1 MVTYCLTH
9 PIQYQSPLIRHL
21 VSNGLTLHVAYASA
35 PDSSG
40 YYDKEFGQSVSWD
53 IPLLEGYPH
62 SILNSIAP
70 TGSHSHQARLFETQ
84 LKAEIATRPPS
95 ALWVHG
101 WNHPYTRAAWKIARE
116 KRIPLLLRGETS
128 LASVKGS
135 FLRRLAHRGV
145 FTLKFR
151 QPAAFLAVGSL
162 NKQLYRSYGVPDRK
176 IFDVPYAVDNA
187 FFQARAAEARPNR
200 TALRASL
207 GLTPD
212 QPIVLFCGKLIPKK
226 DPERLLRAFASLN
239 SPSKADSPPPAL
251 VFVGDGELRPHLE
264 QLATQIAPGQ
274 VHFTGFK
281 NQTELPAF
289 YDLCDLFVIPSLFE
303 PWGLVVNE
311 VMNAAKPVIASS
323 AVCSAP
329 DLIDPRS
336 NGAIF
341 PAGDLTALTSSL
353 HRFLSNPPLLK
364 QAGQASL
371 NRINSW
377 SFQQA
382 LHGFQSALASIA

>member
-1 MVTYCLTH
+1 MIPVTYCLTH

-21 VSNGLTLHVAYASA
+21 VNSGVSIHVAYASA
-35 PDSSG
+35 PDASG

-62 SILNSIAP
+62 SILNPAAP
-70 TGSHSHQARLFETQ
+70 TGSHSHQARLFETR
-84 LKAEIATRPPS
+84 LKAEFSARPPS

-101 WNHPYTRAAWKIARE
+101 WNHPYTRAAWKIARDQN
-116 KRIPLLLRGETS
+116 IPLLLRGETS

-135 FLRRLAHRGV
+135 FLRRLTHRCV
-145 FTLKFR
+145 FTLRLR

-162 NKQLYRSYGVPDRK
+162 NKQLYRSYGVPDHK

-187 FFQARAAEARPNR
+187 FFQARAAEATPNR
-200 TALRASL
+200 DKLRASL

-212 QPIVLFCGKLIPKK
+212 QPVVLFCGKLIPKK
-226 DPERLLRAFASLN
+226 DPELLLRAFATLPSLT
-239 SPSKADSPPPAL
+239 PSPPPAL
-251 VFVGDGELRPHLE
+251 IFVGDGELRPHLE
-264 QLATQIAPGQ
+264 QLANQLAPGQ

-289 YDLCDLFVIPSLFE
+289 YDLCDLFVISSLFE

-323 AVCSAP
+323 AVCSTP
-329 DLIDPRS
+329 DLIDPHS

-341 PAGDLTALTSSL
+341 PIGDLTALTTSL
-353 HRFLSNPPLLK
+353 HRFLSNPNLLK

-382 LHGFQSALASIA
+382 LHGFQSAIASIA

>member
-1 MVTYCLTH
+1 MLTYCLTH

-21 VSNGLTLHVAYASA
+21 VNGGLSLHVAYASA
-35 PDSSG
+35 PDASG

-62 SILNSIAP
+62 SILNPAAP
-70 TGSHSHQARLFETQ
+70 TGTLTHQTQLFENQ
-84 LKAEIATRPPS
+84 LKAEFSARPPS

-101 WNHPYTRAAWKIARE
+101 WNHPYTRAAWKIARDQN
-116 KRIPLLLRGETS
+116 IPLLLRGETS

-135 FLRRLAHRGV
+135 FLRRLAHRCV
-145 FTLKFR
+145 FTLRFR

-162 NKQLYRSYGVPDRK
+162 NKQLYRSYGVPVHK

-187 FFQARAAEARPNR
+187 FFQARVAESTPNR
-200 TALRASL
+200 DKLRASL

-212 QPIVLFCGKLIPKK
+212 QPVVLFCGKLIPKK
-226 DPERLLRAFASLN
+226 DPELLLRAFAALPSLT
-239 SPSKADSPPPAL
+239 PSPPPAL
-251 VFVGDGELRPHLE
+251 IFVGDGELRPHLE
-264 QLATQIAPGQ
+264 QLAHQLAPGQ

-289 YDLCDLFVIPSLFE
+289 YDLCDLFVISSLFE

-323 AVCSAP
+323 AVCSTP
-329 DLIDPRS
+329 DLIDPHS

-341 PAGDLTALTSSL
+341 PIGDLTALTTSL
-353 HRFLSNPPLLK
+353 HRFLSNPNLLK

-382 LHGFQSALASIA
+382 LHGFQSAIASIA